1 MERNQLQKT
10 LVEGVEYLDEPTII
24 VNLEDN
30 EPNGVIEKTIARVT
44 KIIAVIWNVV
54 DLVTPHRNRMKK
66 IKSEFDNSSHSFFEA
81 YRFLNK
87 MSLIN
92 LVAYLQLFY

>member
-1 MERNQLQKT
+1 MN
-10 LVEGVEYLDEPTII
+10 I
-24 VNLEDN
+24 EDD
-30 EPNGVIEKTIARVT
+30 EPNGVIEKTIANIG
-44 KIIAVIWNVV
+44 KIIKTIWNVI
-54 DLVTPHRNRMKK
+54 DLITPHRNRMKK